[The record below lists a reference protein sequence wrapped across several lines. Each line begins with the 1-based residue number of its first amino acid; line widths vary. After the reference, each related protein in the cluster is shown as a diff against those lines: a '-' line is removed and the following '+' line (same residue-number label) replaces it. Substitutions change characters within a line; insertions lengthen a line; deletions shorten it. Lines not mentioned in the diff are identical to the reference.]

1 MASKDGNGL
10 LISHAIFALLS
21 VGLGV
26 AWYFAWQQSSD
37 LQRQFDSAKKA
48 ESEAKGAIVN
58 VQGEVTSLRDLV
70 GRTATGAA
78 DDTVNRAVTESQAQ
92 INSLAADGSSSGKSL
107 EGAMISNAVDREIQS
122 AANTDRQVQLAA
134 KTKELE
140 DIVASQTKVIAGVQ
154 ATLAEKDQELTEKE
168 RMHSEQLAQRTRQ
181 FDEIAAQLLQVE
193 TTFSNVQDAHR
204 NEMLVLDDE
213 KTNNTKALK
222 SLRKAKMEIED
233 LKFERPDGSLLFV
246 DQQSQLCTID
256 VGSADNVLVG
266 MTFSVYAKDNGG
278 VGRRQGDGDIKG
290 KIEVVELVG
299 SHEAKARI
307 VKQKRND
314 PPAAG
319 DPIYSPL
326 FWPGQKIQ
334 IAVVGLLD
342 FDGNPGTD
350 REEFNQIVRTSGA
363 EVVLHVNDLG
373 KLIGKDGAELTTS
386 DIPNNLSSSVRF
398 LVRGNLGDENTQD
411 SAQQAIYMKIRELAL
426 ELDDEA
432 KGNGVY
438 VMELDKFLEY
448 VGYTS
453 KRLVYSP
460 TRDYPANL
468 PNGAKSLTVTGTR
481 DSFEDVGTSSSTNF
495 TKPMVSLGHTAF
507 SPRRKKAT
515 ISSGQTTKL
524 YATPGKAE

>member
-37 LQRQFDSAKKA
+37 LQREFDSAKKA
-48 ESEAKGAIVN
+48 ESEAKGTIVN
-58 VQGEVTSLRDLV
+58 IQGEVSSLRDLV
-70 GRTATGAA
+70 GRASNGAA
-78 DDTVNRAVTESQAQ
+78 DDTVSRVVTESQTQ

-107 EGAMISNAVDREIQS
+107 EGAMISNAVDREIQL
-122 AANTDRQVQLAA
+122 AANADRQVQLTA

-154 ATLAEKDQELTEKE
+154 ATLAQKDQELTEKE

-193 TTFSNVQDAHR
+193 TTYSNVQDAHR

-213 KTNNTKALK
+213 KNNNTKALK
-222 SLRKAKMEIED
+222 SLRKEKMEIED

-256 VGSADNVLVG
+256 VGSVDNVLVG
-266 MTFSVYAKDNGG
+266 MTFSVYSKDNGG
-278 VGRRQGDGDIKG
+278 VGRRQGDKDIKG
-290 KIEVVELVG
+290 KIEVVELIG
-299 SHEAKARI
+299 NSEAKARI
-307 VKQKRND
+307 VKQKRSD

-326 FWPGQKIQ
+326 FWPGQSIQ

-350 REEFNQIVRTSGA
+350 REEFNHIVRTSGS
-363 EVVLHVNDLG
+363 EVVLYVNDVG
-373 KLIGKDGAELTTS
+373 ELKGRDDALLTPS
-386 DIPNNLSSSVRF
+386 DIPNNLTSSVRF

-411 SAQQAIYMKIRELAL
+411 TAQQAIYMKIRDLAEDL
-426 ELDDEA
+426 EDEA

-460 TRDYPANL
+460 TKDYPAML
-468 PNGAKSLTVTGTR
+468 PNGAKSLTVVGAR
-481 DSFEDVGTSSSTNF
+481 DPFEDSGSATSTKFS
-495 TKPMVSLGHTAF
+495 KPMISLGHTAF

-515 ISSGQTTKL
+515 VSLGQTTKL
-524 YATPGKAE
+524 YSVPGKAE

>member
-26 AWYFAWQQSSD
+26 AWYFAWQQSAD
-37 LQRQFDSAKKA
+37 LQRQFDAAKKA
-48 ESEAKGAIVN
+48 ESDAKGSIVN
-58 VQGEVTSLRDLV
+58 VQGEVTALRELV
-70 GRTATGAA
+70 GRVSTGAA

-92 INSLAADGSSSGKSL
+92 INALAGDGSSSGKSL
-107 EGAMISNAVDREIQS
+107 EGAMISNAVDREIQLAAS
-122 AANTDRQVQLAA
+122 ADRQVQLSA

-140 DIVASQTKVIAGVQ
+140 DIVASQTKVVAAVQ
-154 ATLAEKDQELTEKE
+154 ATLAQKDQELSEKE
-168 RMHSEQLAQRTRQ
+168 RLHSEQLAQRTKQ

-193 TTFSNVQDAHR
+193 TAYSNVQDAHR

-222 SLRKAKMEIED
+222 SLRKEKMEIED
-233 LKFERPDGSLLFV
+233 LKFERPDGTLLFV

-256 VGSADNVLVG
+256 VGAADNVLVG
-266 MTFSVYAKDNGG
+266 MTFSVYSKDNGG
-278 VGRRQGDGDIKG
+278 VGRRQSDEDIKG
-290 KIEVVELVG
+290 KIEIVELIG
-299 SHEAKARI
+299 SNEAKARI
-307 VKQKRND
+307 VTQKRSD

-326 FWPGQKIQ
+326 FWPGQTIQ

-350 REEFNQIVRTSGA
+350 RDEFNQIVKTSGA
-363 EVVLHVNDLG
+363 EVVLYVNDLG
-373 KLIGKDGAELTTS
+373 KLIGKDGAELTAS
-386 DIPNNLSSSVRF
+386 DIPNNLTSSVRF

-426 ELDDEA
+426 ELEDEA

-438 VMELDKFLEY
+438 VIELDKFLEY

-460 TRDYPANL
+460 TKDYPAYL
-468 PNGAKSLTVTGTR
+468 PNGAKSLSVNGALGSRESSGVTSGAFSNR
-481 DSFEDVGTSSSTNF
+481 R
-495 TKPMVSLGHTAF
+495 KRPMVSLG
-507 SPRRKKAT
+507 
-515 ISSGQTTKL
+515 QTSKL
-524 YATPGKAE
+524 YSQPGKAE